1 METNIV
7 VLDGYVANSGD
18 LSWDALARLGKLTVY
33 ERTAPDEIAERCTDA
48 EIVITNKVVLNADT
62 IAGLPR
68 LRYVGVLATGYNN
81 VDIAACSER
90 GITVC
95 NIPAYSTESVV
106 QTALSLLLE
115 LTNNTGGYSQS
126 VRRGDWTACADFSYR
141 LGAITELSGK
151 TAGIYG
157 LGNIGMRMAGVL
169 HALGMKII
177 AFTTKSADKLPQWV
191 EKVSKEDFF
200 GRADVISLHAP
211 LCADNAGFINADT
224 LRLMRPSALLINTAR
239 GGLVDEQA
247 LASALSEGRIAGAGL
262 DVLQCEPPHA
272 DCPLLSAPH
281 CVITPHV
288 AWQSTEARERLLQI
302 CADNV
307 AAFLAGK
314 AINKVNSL

>member
-126 VRRGDWTACADFSYR
+126 VRRLQLPPRSHNRTQWQDCRHLRAGQYR
-141 LGAITELSGK
+141 
-151 TAGIYG
+151 
-157 LGNIGMRMAGVL
+157 
-169 HALGMKII
+169 HANGRG
-177 AFTTKSADKLPQWV
+177 FTCPGHENHSFHNQKRRQA
-191 EKVSKEDFF
+191 
-200 GRADVISLHAP
+200 AP
-211 LCADNAGFINADT
+211 MG
-224 LRLMRPSALLINTAR
+224 
-239 GGLVDEQA
+239 
-247 LASALSEGRIAGAGL
+247 
-262 DVLQCEPPHA
+262 
-272 DCPLLSAPH
+272 
-281 CVITPHV
+281 
-288 AWQSTEARERLLQI
+288 
-302 CADNV
+302 
-307 AAFLAGK
+307 
-314 AINKVNSL
+314 

>member
-1 METNIV
+1 
-7 VLDGYVANSGD
+7 
-18 LSWDALARLGKLTVY
+18 
-33 ERTAPDEIAERCTDA
+33 
-48 EIVITNKVVLNADT
+48 
-62 IAGLPR
+62 
-68 LRYVGVLATGYNN
+68 
-81 VDIAACSER
+81 
-90 GITVC
+90 
-95 NIPAYSTESVV
+95 
-106 QTALSLLLE
+106 
-115 LTNNTGGYSQS
+115 
-126 VRRGDWTACADFSYR
+126 
-141 LGAITELSGK
+141 
-151 TAGIYG
+151 
-157 LGNIGMRMAGVL
+157 
-169 HALGMKII
+169 MKII

-272 DCPLLSAPH
+272 DCPLLSAPN